1 MRPSRTTKT
10 TTGTTTKN
18 TARSA
23 VDAFKAA
30 EPKSPEPVRS
40 FMLYSVAFTNKFAE
54 RVWNKQCA
62 DGTIRLVGTVT
73 KISNV
78 THQGSPIDNNQLAG
92 LTVEVRVTP
101 DQFETITDNITDM
114 VGGGVSILFEVG
126 EPSFSVLTV
135 NGVDTNTIT
144 FYSAGIEGM
153 EVNKSAIS
161 SLGFESKSAMD
172 AWLME
177 ARAQNATRQSR
188 RQAERASQLQAARA
202 AASAAAAGTEWAA
215 PTVSANPME

>member
-30 EPKSPEPVRS
+30 EPTPEPVRS
-40 FMLYSVAFTNKFAE
+40 FMLYSVAFTNKYTQ

-177 ARAQNATRQSR
+177 TRAQNATRQSR

-202 AASAAAAGTEWAA
+202 AADAATSTEWAA